1 MQEKNL
7 KEKIDNLLQEM
18 VKKKL
23 TEQQKIDIIFP
34 VIEQN
39 PEIIN
44 INSGNERY
52 NKANIIFNS
61 LMFCPSL
68 FDKIK
73 GDDRFEID
81 YTQLNKNN
89 ESLLLPVIVHQPHL
103 YHEIKNKMKIETILN
118 IQSERSRQSSFD
130 NKYIDNL
137 LETALINDKLDIAQ
151 DLINS
156 GADIHN
162 INTREYG
169 SLVKSIVSGK
179 PDTLE
184 FILKNGI
191 NPNIKLDNF
200 YYYSEGESINLSD
213 LFISDIL
220 KYKFESEK
228 QRLIEASLKNMEI
241 LHKYG
246 YDFSVLEKYS
256 KADFIAKFSHIEFYN
271 KFKEYGFQ
279 LPQSEKE
286 DFLAFSQL
294 YKFNAQEMQNLEAF
308 DVNLES
314 KVEGYGIFSLLTSR
328 ATSTSGYMGA
338 SLKSEIEGLHYL
350 LDNNI
355 FPFNTAYKDKHSHDF
370 RESEFLIDMINGED
384 TLSILTTDN
393 ASPFNTFKT
402 LVNFLTVAPGHGAF
416 SHEESPYTTEDILSL
431 AQYLEKFIT
440 RFISLYPTGT
450 NVSSINET
458 DIHIIDNLENV
469 NTKLRKCA
477 KEHNQPEFVNIARNI
492 YRAAFDSSIFIDMT
506 DLPDI
511 EEDNLLIHDY
521 TLSSRTKAE
530 DWFKRII
537 RLQIY
542 GSKFEDNEFSLS
554 IRDKNIFDSICFSNE
569 ELINIYTDMVKKFS
583 GRGTTLHSVQEGVEF
598 LKTKISLIEK
608 ELLNDN
614 FNTSTSIHKKLNR
627 I

>member
-1 MQEKNL
+1 MQEKEL
-7 KEKIDNLLQEM
+7 KETIDNLFKEM

-23 TEQQKIDIIFP
+23 TESEKIDLIFP
-34 VIEQN
+34 IIEQN

-44 INSGNERY
+44 INSGSERY

-61 LMFCPSL
+61 FIFCPSL

-73 GDDRFEID
+73 NDNRFDID
-81 YTQLNKNN
+81 YNQLNKNN

-103 YHEIKNKMKIETILN
+103 YHEIKNNINIQPILN
-118 IQSERSRQSSFD
+118 IQSERSQQSSFD
-130 NKYIDNL
+130 NNYIDNL
-137 LETALINDKLDIAQ
+137 LETALIHDKLDIAQ
-151 DLINS
+151 DLIDS
-156 GADIHN
+156 GANIHN
-162 INTREYG
+162 INTGEYG
-169 SLVKSIVSGK
+169 SLVKSVISGK
-179 PDTLE
+179 PETLE

-191 NPNIKLDNF
+191 DPNIKLNNF

-213 LFISDIL
+213 LFVSDIL

-228 QRLIEASLKNMEI
+228 QRLIEASLKNIEI

-256 KADFIAKFSHIEFYN
+256 KSDFISKFSYIEFYN
-271 KFKEYGFQ
+271 KFKEYGFK
-279 LPQSEKE
+279 LPRSEKE
-286 DFLAFSQL
+286 DFLAFSKL
-294 YKFNAQEMQNLEAF
+294 YRFNAQEMQNLEAF
-308 DVNLES
+308 DVNIES
-314 KVEGYGIFSLLTSR
+314 KVEDYGIFSLLVSR

-350 LDNNI
+350 LDKNI
-355 FPFNTAYKDKHSHDF
+355 FPLDNAYKDKHCYDF
-370 RESEFLIDMINGED
+370 RESEFLIDMISNQES
-384 TLSILTTDN
+384 LVILTAEN
-393 ASPFNTFKT
+393 ASAFNTFKT
-402 LVNFLTVAPGHGAF
+402 LVNFLTVAPGQDAF
-416 SHEESPYTTEDILSL
+416 SHEESPYSTENLLSL
-431 AQYLEKFIT
+431 AQYLEQFIT
-440 RFISLYPTGT
+440 KFISLYPTGS
-450 NVSSINET
+450 NVSTVSEKN
-458 DIHIIDNLENV
+458 IHIIDNLENV

-492 YRAAFDSSIFIDMT
+492 YRAAFDSNILIDMT

-511 EEDNLLIHDY
+511 EEDNLLINDY

-530 DWFKRII
+530 DWFKKVI

-542 GSKFEDNEFSLS
+542 GSKFENNEFSLS
-554 IRDKNIFDSICFSNE
+554 TRDKNIFDNICFSNE
-569 ELINIYTDMVKKFS
+569 ELISIYTDMVKKYS
-583 GRGTTLHSVQEGVEF
+583 ERDTKSHSVQEGIEF

-614 FNTSTSIHKKLNR
+614 FNTSASIHKKLNR

>member
-1 MQEKNL
+1 MQEKEL
-7 KEKIDNLLQEM
+7 KETIDNLLKEM

-23 TEQQKIDIIFP
+23 TESEKINLIFP
-34 VIEQN
+34 VIEHN

-44 INSGNERY
+44 INSGSERY

-61 LMFCPSL
+61 FICCPSL

-73 GDDRFEID
+73 NDHRFDID
-81 YTQLNKNN
+81 YNQLNKNN

-137 LETALINDKLDIAQ
+137 LETALIHDKLDIAQ
-151 DLINS
+151 DLIDS
-156 GADIHN
+156 GANIHN
-162 INTREYG
+162 INTGEYG

-191 NPNIKLDNF
+191 DPNIKLENF

-213 LFISDIL
+213 LFVSDIL

-256 KADFIAKFSHIEFYN
+256 KADFISKFSYVEFYN
-271 KFKEYGFQ
+271 KFKEYGFK
-279 LPQSEKE
+279 LPHSEKE
-286 DFLAFSQL
+286 DFLAFSKL
-294 YKFNAQEMQNLEAF
+294 YNFSPGEIQTLEAF

-314 KVEGYGIFSLLTSR
+314 KVEGYGIFSLLVSR

-338 SLKSEIEGLHYL
+338 SLNREIEGMHYL
-350 LDNNI
+350 LEKNI
-355 FPFNTAYKDKHSHDF
+355 FPFNTAYKDKHCYNF
-370 RESEFLIDMINGED
+370 RESEFLIEMINDEES
-384 TLSILTTDN
+384 LAILTPDN
-393 ASPFNTFKT
+393 ASHFNTFKT
-402 LVNFLTVAPGHGAF
+402 LVNFLTVAPGQDAF
-416 SHEESPYTTEDILSL
+416 SHEESPYSTENLLSL
-431 AQYLEKFIT
+431 AQYIEKFIT
-440 RFISLYPTGT
+440 KFISLYSTGT
-450 NVSSINET
+450 NVSSISET
-458 DIHIIDNLENV
+458 NIHIIDNLENI
-469 NTKLRKCA
+469 NEKLRKCA
-477 KEHNQPEFVNIARNI
+477 KDHNQDEFVNISRKI
-492 YRAAFDSSIFIDMT
+492 YRSAINSNILIDMS
-506 DLPDI
+506 DLSDT
-511 EEDNLLIHDY
+511 EEDNLLIEEY
-521 TLSSRTKAE
+521 TLSARKKAE
-530 DWFKRII
+530 HWFKRVMN
-537 RLQIY
+537 LNFYSSEMQNN
-542 GSKFEDNEFSLS
+542 KLSLS
-554 IRDKNIFDSICFSNE
+554 ERDQDIIKKINFSKE
-569 ELINIYTDMVKKFS
+569 EMITIYTDMAKTISAKNMKS
-583 GRGTTLHSVQEGVEF
+583 PNLEKGLEF
-598 LKTKISLIEK
+598 LKTEISLIEK

-614 FNTSTSIHKKLNR
+614 FNAPASLHKTMNR